1 MAVNH
6 SVDVVAML
14 REQVVAASPDLARQM
29 LASLAQALMSAD
41 ADAICG
47 AGFGEVSPDRMKAP
61 TAEVSGPPGADGSSR
76 LALRGFASPAADT
89 SWAVG

>member
-1 MAVNH
+1 MAVNN

-14 REQVVAASPDLARQM
+14 REQLVAASPDLARQM

-47 AGFGEVSPDRMKAP
+47 AGFREVRSDRAI
-61 TAEVSGPPGADGSSR
+61 G
-76 LALRGFASPAADT
+76 
-89 SWAVG
+89 